1 MFCSH
6 VARMNPFSRRISME
20 SKESLDPLRIGFL
33 RLRGVVFD
41 QARLPDLIHELH
53 SSRMTCKDTTVNIW
67 GYEGWQRRSEW
78 D

>member
-1 MFCSH
+1 MVRSH
-6 VARMNPFSRRISME
+6 VARMNPFSRRIPME
-20 SKESLDPLRIGFL
+20 SKEPLDPPRIGFL
-33 RLRGVVFD
+33 RSRRVVLG
-41 QARLPDLIHELH
+41 QAPLPDLIHGLH